1 MTRTKNR
8 KMRTLTFVLLT
19 ITCIAAFATIIALT
33 NDSDEYFSEQW
44 YFHENKASKS
54 DQKGDLYNSEVIAG
68 IKDVRAGTKSEK
80 GEDTVV
86 AVIDTLVDWSHED
99 WGGNAWKN
107 QDEMPNDD
115 IDNDK
120 NGYIDDCFGY
130 NFLVGK
136 GITRLKPTNPGAHG
150 TAIAGV
156 ICAKL
161 HNKKGIEGITGN
173 AHVTIMN
180 LVVLDPYTTEGNL
193 ESLIAA
199 IEYAETN
206 GASICNISSNYER
219 TSAELSKTI
228 QQSQMLF
235 VVSAGN
241 RSTLG
246 VSIDEVVNI
255 PAMYNFQN
263 VITVSAFTQ
272 EQRILRQANYGPNTV
287 DIVAP
292 GDEILA
298 PIPGNQ
304 YAYFSGSSIS
314 TPMVTGLAAL
324 LDQCANGISAQKLK
338 IQVLSM
344 ASTDADF
351 ENKIKGGA
359 FLQFPES
366 IFQ

>member
-1 MTRTKNR
+1 
-8 KMRTLTFVLLT
+8 V
-19 ITCIAAFATIIALT
+19 AFAVMIVFT
-33 NDSDEYFSEQW
+33 NDSDEYSGEQW
-44 YFHENKASKS
+44 YLHDHATSKS
-54 DQKGDLYNSEVIAG
+54 NQKGGIYNVETIAG

-80 GEDTVV
+80 GADTVV
-86 AVIDTLVDWSHED
+86 AVIDTM
-99 WGGNAWKN
+99 
-107 QDEMPNDD
+107 MPNDD

-130 NFLVGK
+130 NFLNEK
-136 GITRLKPTNPGAHG
+136 GVTTLKPTKPGAHG

-180 LVVLDPYTTEGNL
+180 LVVLDSYTTEGNL

-206 GASICNISSNYER
+206 GASICNISSNYEKA
-219 TSAELSKTI
+219 SDELLKTI

-241 RSTLG
+241 RPTLG

-314 TPMVTGLAAL
+314 TPMVTGIAAL
-324 LDQCANGISAQKLK
+324 LDQNTTKITAPELKAQ
-338 IQVLSM
+338 ILSIV
-344 ASTDADF
+344 SHNDDYEF
-351 ENKIKGGA
+351 KIKDGA
-359 FLQFPES
+359 YLQLHDILFR
-366 IFQ
+366 